1 LTTRGAPE
9 RWEAETLFSET
20 RLEEALESADSD
32 AQAEELRQL
41 FLERRIETGRFVP
54 HPDPWDC
61 LLGSLAI
68 GQGDWDSLRTT
79 DGADVVRGA
88 QGTKVGWLAMALVVG
103 GFGLCSVSAAMRLP
117 ELGAGG
123 FVASWVGLTIQL
135 RRSSM
140 VVAVGGGL
148 LGACVLFL
156 LGAAAGGVFHSLI
169 R

>member
-20 RLEEALESADSD
+20 RLEEALESTDSD

-41 FLERRIETGRFVP
+41 FLERRIETGRFEP

-117 ELGAGG
+117 ELGLA
-123 FVASWVGLTIQL
+123 ASWRAGSGSP
-135 RRSSM
+135 SSFG
-140 VVAVGGGL
+140 ARPWSSPSA
-148 LGACVLFL
+148 GAC
-156 LGAAAGGVFHSLI
+156 LGRASCSCSEP
-169 R
+169 RREECSTP